1 MNSDEYMSKYAST
14 KNSKGYLSNTVGTKY
29 ISEVK
34 KKPSKELVDIDNYF
48 MNKNIKYNLDSRIF
62 YNNHI
67 RKKIK
72 NVSSNQCLNVTK
84 TGDTMKP
91 EYNIKDT
98 IFLTRRFGTSSV
110 YGYIYIAKIK
120 NEICIQHAFCI
131 ETSCKI

>member
-29 ISEVK
+29 FSEVK

-72 NVSSNQCLNVTK
+72 NPKSYSSNIFK
-84 TGDTMKP
+84 IG
-91 EYNIKDT
+91 NI
-98 IFLTRRFGTSSV
+98 
-110 YGYIYIAKIK
+110 
-120 NEICIQHAFCI
+120 
-131 ETSCKI
+131 